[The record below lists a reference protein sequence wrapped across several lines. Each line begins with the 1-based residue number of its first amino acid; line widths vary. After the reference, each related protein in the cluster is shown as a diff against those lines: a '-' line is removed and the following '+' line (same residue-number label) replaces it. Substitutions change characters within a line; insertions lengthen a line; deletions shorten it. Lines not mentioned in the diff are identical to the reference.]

1 MKAGDWVRFCT
12 EQIHPMQRNLPE
24 WKHGLLVEYH
34 TWEKIA
40 RILYEGKM
48 ISIRAEQVQLATR
61 APENI

>member
-1 MKAGDWVRFCT
+1 MKAGDWVRFRT
-12 EQIHPMQRNLPE
+12 DVGGFLKELPE

-40 RILYEGKM
+40 RILYEGKIVSM
-48 ISIRAEQVQLATR
+48 RAENVQLAVR